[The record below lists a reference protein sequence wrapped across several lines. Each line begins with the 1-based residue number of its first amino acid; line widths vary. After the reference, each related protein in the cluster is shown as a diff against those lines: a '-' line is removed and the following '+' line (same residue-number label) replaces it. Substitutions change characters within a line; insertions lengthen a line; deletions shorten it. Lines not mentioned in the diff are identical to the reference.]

1 MRIERHV
8 FGSVSG
14 YATLARSAGLS
25 EADGRALESTSFGTP
40 YDPAYRSSLQ
50 RCAAYLSRPLGVDRR
65 AITRVLAGPADD
77 EGRPTLLFVTAVI
90 SASDWDRVLQGDV
103 RPLLRQ
109 TAVWNWDGSP
119 SLAALTMN
127 RVTPARLELSAVG
140 WQRVLGLVSLVELSW
155 TSRHIVVVRES
166 DYSFDE
172 LAAVERLLPPDAR
185 RGYSAAYRS
194 LNPDLAVR
202 LNCIAGGVPASGSN
216 PARTLCGAKSPYALH
231 LEMMGIGDA
240 AGPLLLD
247 YVGFGQPRVQF
258 GVAVEEDDSVDSVRS
273 RANAIPR
280 RGTTLMRVAMFA
292 LVAIVALLIGAAAGW
307 VTRQTTLPEPPPPPA
322 WDQVA
327 AWSPQLAA
335 PRSADRL
342 SAIDAM
348 ISTIEQAGLAETDAA
363 KKLRSELESRKKAA
377 EAASAQIADALDA
390 IRAVAPDKP
399 DAAEVARGK
408 IEGLVSLLDPA
419 VVSAF
424 REWAQDRQRPTEDR
438 FDKLAD
444 AIRTR
449 LSEQAAAFAD
459 PSPPAHEKSLV
470 EADSLAGT
478 FEVLASLGEY
488 GDRLVDPNAR
498 QRVRAFLE
506 QRRSTEAKAQS
517 MAAAIGKVI
526 EAARILSVAAEGLRQ
541 TPTDEKKFA
550 EVLESLKGFAQTQT
564 EEDVRKALTL
574 VAEALD
580 QTRGANKG
588 KNKP

>member
-25 EADGRALESTSFGTP
+25 EADGRALESTSFGTA

-50 RCAAYLSRPLGVDRR
+50 RSVAYLSRPLGVDRR

-77 EGRPTLLFVTAVI
+77 EGRPTLLFVTAVV

-109 TAVWNWDGSP
+109 TDVWNWDRSP

-127 RVTPARLELSAVG
+127 HGAPARIELSAVE

-155 TSRHIVVVRES
+155 ISRRIVVVRES

-172 LAAVERLLPPDAR
+172 LTAVERLLPPDAR

-194 LNPDLAVR
+194 LNPDLGVR
-202 LNCIAGGVPASGSN
+202 LNCIAGGVPASGSD

-231 LEMMGIGDA
+231 LERIGIGDA
-240 AGPLLLD
+240 AGLLLLD

-258 GVAVEEDDSVDSVRS
+258 EVAVEEDDSVDSVRS
-273 RANAIPR
+273 RVNAIPR
-280 RGTTLMRVAMFA
+280 RGTTLMRLTMFA
-292 LVAIVALLIGAAAGW
+292 LVAIVALIIGAAAGW
-307 VTRQTTLPEPPPPPA
+307 ISRQATLPEPPPPPA

-327 AWSPQLAA
+327 ARSPQLAA
-335 PRSADRL
+335 LRSADRL

-348 ISTIEQAGLAETDAA
+348 ITAIDEAGLTETDAA
-363 KKLRSELESRKKAA
+363 KQLRGELESRKKEVQAA
-377 EAASAQIADALDA
+377 NAQLGDVLSA

-399 DAAEVARGK
+399 DAAEDARGK
-408 IEGLVSLLDPA
+408 IGGLESLLDPA

-438 FDKLAD
+438 FDRLAA
-444 AIRTR
+444 AIRAR
-449 LSEQAAAFAD
+449 LSERVDGLAEASALAD
-459 PSPPAHEKSLV
+459 ENKLR
-470 EADSLAGT
+470 EAESLAGT
-478 FEVLASLGEY
+478 FEILASLSGY
-488 GDRLVDPNAR
+488 GNALVDPNAR
-498 QRVRAFLE
+498 QRVDSFLEE
-506 QRRSTEAKAQS
+506 QRRLEPKAAS
-517 MAAAIGKVI
+517 MAAAIEKVI
-526 EAARILSVAAEGLRQ
+526 QAARILSAAAEGLKQ
-541 TPTDEKKFA
+541 APTDEKKFT
-550 EVLESLKGFAQTQT
+550 EVLDSLKSFAQTQT
-564 EEDVRKALTL
+564 EEDVRKSLTL
-574 VAEALD
+574 VAEALA
-580 QTRGANKG
+580 QTGGPDKG
-588 KNKP
+588 KSKP